1 MALVKATFLKKK
13 KIGLSK
19 HKLKQIRSE
28 LLFSPEGLEVGTL
41 QSDFSF
47 PKMESEFEEED
58 AFTLVVVDRQL
69 KKRKEKATGDTTRKR
84 AYSE

>member
-58 AFTLVVVDRQL
+58 AFTLVVDVDRQFY
-69 KKRKEKATGDTTRKR
+69 KKKATGAQQK
-84 AYSE
+84 EGLL

>member
-69 KKRKEKATGDTTRKR
+69 KKKKKATGDTTRKR